1 MFRRF
6 DRCMYGAAMLYI
18 ALPILIF
25 FSMWLRPVLAVAT
38 CAIVLASLFFAIRN
52 PLAETSWRLDRRQTI
67 LFVGVIL
74 IIAIWVFFS
83 GQGGFAFQ
91 NSDYHDRNAIFHD
104 LIEKSWPVTYDF
116 SAASL
121 DTLEG
126 LNALPHFA
134 VLTYYIAFW
143 LPGALVGKLFGW
155 TAGNVALYLWAFIG
169 LVLTAYF
176 LFRTLRRV
184 TIRSILIMI
193 FFSGLDIV
201 GYLWATKGALP
212 SPIAHIEWWS
222 GFQYSSLTTLIFWVF
237 NQAIVFFLALMLIEN
252 MKNSRSLFFL
262 YALLLLYGPF
272 PFLGMLPFV
281 LVKAYEGVATS
292 IRKPAIRPIGLF
304 FRSFFE
310 GIVRALS
317 FENIAGGI
325 TVLAIVYLYFYGNVA
340 AGRYMG
346 LSRQMNP
353 GYIVFLTFEVLFPL
367 LLAGIVYFR
376 KPYFVVCALSLV
388 AIGFFQVGIGQDF
401 CMRVSIPAIFV
412 LMLFVQKLLLG
423 QDDPRGRMKPVTL
436 VVEGTQQEAASQTL
450 AITEEE
456 DIAERSE
463 EKATQCLVED
473 LPEES
478 KTNGLLPDSLSPS
491 KTGRKK
497 MILAILTDRDLRL
510 VRVVLCVLLV
520 IGSVVPS
527 QEILR
532 SVWHTIPAYPQGASL
547 MLWIGETL
555 ASAENESIAQA
566 GEALILQSGNGNTA
580 ADDKKTLENISITTT
595 NFVASTEKNFFF
607 EYLARPTDS

>member
-25 FSMWLRPVLAVAT
+25 FSLWLRPILAVAV

-52 PLAETSWRLDRRQTI
+52 PLAGTSWHIDRRQAI
-67 LFVGVIL
+67 LFAGAIL

-104 LIEKSWPVTYDF
+104 LVEKPWPVTYDF
-116 SAASL
+116 SGASL

-155 TAGNVALYLWAFIG
+155 AAGNVALYLWAFLG
-169 LVLTAYF
+169 LVLTTYF
-176 LFRTLRRV
+176 LFRMLRRV

-193 FFSGLDIV
+193 FFSGLDVV
-201 GYLWATKGALP
+201 GYLWATKGSLP
-212 SPIAHIEWWS
+212 GPIAHIEWWS

-237 NQAIVFFLALMLIEN
+237 NQSIVFFLALALIEN
-252 MKNSRSLFFL
+252 MKNSKSLFFL

-281 LVKAYEGVATS
+281 LVKAYEGISSFVPKTQM
-292 IRKPAIRPIGLF
+292 RPLGRII
-304 FRSFFE
+304 RSFVE
-310 GIVRALS
+310 GILRALS

-346 LSRQMNP
+346 LSRQMSSV
-353 GYIVFLTFEVLFPL
+353 YIVFLAFEVLFPI
-367 LLAGIVYFR
+367 LLAGVVYFR
-376 KPYFVVCALSLV
+376 KPSFIACAVSLV

-412 LMLFVQKLLLG
+412 LMMFSQKLLLARKDFAEETTAP
-423 QDDPRGRMKPVTL
+423 QIARKDFA
-436 VVEGTQQEAASQTL
+436 EEAAV
-450 AITEEE
+450 
-456 DIAERSE
+456 
-463 EKATQCLVED
+463 TQII
-473 LPEES
+473 PEENLVDVS
-478 KTNGLLPDSLSPS
+478 PDSDADDVPDPDPKPRWKLSTVLS
-491 KTGRKK
+491 E
-497 MILAILTDRDLRL
+497 RDLRL
-510 VRVVLCVLLV
+510 LRIVLSVLII
-520 IGSVVPS
+520 IGSVVPA

-532 SVWHTIPAYPQGASL
+532 SVWYTIPSYPQGAAMMRSV
-547 MLWIGETL
+547 GEAMT
-555 ASAENESIAQA
+555 SSGVEPIAQA
-566 GEALILQSGNGNTA
+566 GEAIILQSNHGYTV
-580 ADDKKTLENISITTT
+580 ADDKKTLQNVSITTT

-607 EYLARPTDS
+607 EYLARTSDS